1 MRRIQRSGW
10 LPVAA
15 LSFAIVAA
23 GQVAGRRTAGK
34 VTEGMLTAIGPN
46 GGACPLKHTA
56 VKAEL
61 TGPMARVTVVQRFVN
76 PYPEKIEAVYTFP
89 LPHTAAVDSMTMK
102 VGDRSI
108 RGKIKRREEAQ
119 AIYEAARQAGHV
131 ASLLD
136 QERPNIF
143 TQAVANIRPGEE
155 VLIEISY
162 VETLQYEDGNYEFS
176 FPMVV
181 GPRYNPRHVGDAA
194 RISPPVTPEGTRAGH
209 DLSLE
214 VSVDAGVPIQF
225 LKSATHDI
233 DTQRPD
239 PRKALVRLR
248 DKAVIP
254 NKDFVLQYDVSGARI
269 DDALLTH
276 RAAKG
281 GFFTFVLQPPDHPRV
296 ADVTP
301 KEIVFVLDTS
311 GSMMGFPIE
320 KAKEAMKLAIDG
332 LHPRDTFN
340 LITFAGDTHVL
351 FPRPVPATPDNV
363 ARAQQFLADRRGG
376 GGTEMMKAIRAALD
390 PTDSQEHLRV
400 VCFMT
405 DGFVG
410 NDLEIIGE
418 VKKHPNARVFS
429 FGIGSSINRF
439 LLDSMARAGRG
450 EVEYVGLEDDGS
462 AAAKRFHER
471 VRSPLLTDIAIDWNG
486 LPVSEIFPAQ
496 IPDLFSAKPV
506 VVSGRYAAPAKGV
519 IRLRGKMAGRPFQRD
534 IAVNLPGA
542 EPKHDVLASLWA
554 RRKVDD
560 LMGRDWNGMQHGNP
574 QGDLREQIT
583 QLGLAFNLMT
593 QFTSFVAVE
602 DKIVTE
608 GGQPRRVE
616 VPVEM
621 PQGVSYEGVFG
632 RDREVMAGGMR
643 FERRA
648 VYASGSGGGVG
659 SGAGAGFGPGRKA
672 AAPPPPPAPVVVDAS
687 KGKLP
692 MERAD
697 VATLQQPKRKVD
709 PGLLART
716 GVVEVKVFV
725 TDASPETVKK
735 LKEHG
740 LEGLTVVQPGRILS
754 GRIAVEKLEALAKL
768 DVVRYI
774 APRS

>member
-1 MRRIQRSGW
+1 MRRIRISGW
-10 LPVAA
+10 LPLAA
-15 LSFAIVAA
+15 LSLLTAAAAPVAS
-23 GQVAGRRTAGK
+23 RRAPAK

-76 PYPEKIEAVYTFP
+76 PYPDKIEAVYTFP

-108 RGKIKRREEAQ
+108 RGIIKRREEAQ

-143 TQAVANIRPGEE
+143 TQAVANIRPGDE

-181 GPRYNPRHVGDAA
+181 GPRYNPRHVSDAA
-194 RISPPVTPEGTRAGH
+194 RIAPPVTPEGTRAGH

-233 DTQRPD
+233 ETQRPD
-239 PRKALVRLR
+239 PRKAIVRLR

-269 DDALLTH
+269 GDALLAH

-281 GFFTFVLQPPDHPRV
+281 GFLTFVLQPPDHPRV

-320 KAKEAMKLAIDG
+320 KAKEAMKLAIAG
-332 LHPRDTFN
+332 LNPRDTFN

-351 FPRPVPATPDNV
+351 FPQPVPATPDNV

-390 PTDSQEHLRV
+390 PSDSQEHLRV

-410 NDLEIIGE
+410 NDMEIVGE

-471 VRSPLLTDIAIDWNG
+471 VRSPLLTDITIDWTG

-519 IRLRGKMAGRPFQRD
+519 IRLRGKMAGRPFQRE

-560 LMGRDWNGMQHGNP
+560 LMGRDWNGMQHGSP
-574 QGDLREQIT
+574 RGDLKEQIT
-583 QLGLAFNLMT
+583 QLGLGFSLMT

-602 DKIVTE
+602 DRIVTE

-632 RDREVMAGGMR
+632 KETDAVAGLRMKQSVGVMGDAP
-643 FERRA
+643 
-648 VYASGSGGGVG
+648 SSGGGF
-659 SGAGAGFGPGRKA
+659 SGWAMSRKA
-672 AAPPPPPAPVVVDAS
+672 AAPPPVAAPQEEHRVRKDTA
-687 KGKLP
+687 GTG
-692 MERAD
+692 A
-697 VATLQQPKRKVD
+697 LQQPKRKID
-709 PGLLART
+709 PGLLAGT
-716 GVVEVKVFV
+716 GTVEVKIFV
-725 TDASPETVKK
+725 TDASPETLKK
-735 LKEHG
+735 LKELG
-740 LEGLTVVQPGRILS
+740 LEAMTVIQPGRILA